1 MFGLRAIG
9 YMLLAVTLALT
20 LSSCVHLPG
29 GPTGSLLPLAQ
40 EVRARLEARQQ
51 AVSSLVLSGEVELV
65 APQGTLNGDHLIM
78 GLAPDRIRA
87 EVLGPFG
94 QPLLRVVTD
103 GRRMAVLSY
112 RENRAYVG
120 QASRANLSRFLGL
133 ALSPGEIFAL
143 LAGCPPLLP
152 QPAKADVLPSD
163 AGGGQKLLRL
173 VEPGGQVSEGVVF
186 DPLDYAV
193 ERAWL
198 ESRGNGPNLEMSF
211 GRFSAALGSRYP
223 GRLKAVD
230 SQGRSLL
237 LISQEVKLN
246 TKVDPALFEVTVPPG
261 LEVVELP

>member
-1 MFGLRAIG
+1 MHGLRAIG
-9 YMLLAVTLALT
+9 CMLLTVIFALSLT
-20 LSSCVHLPG
+20 SCVHLPG
-29 GPTGSLLPLAQ
+29 GPTAGLLPAAQ

-65 APQGTLNGDHLIM
+65 APQGTVNGDHLIM

-87 EVLGPFG
+87 EVMGPFG

-120 QASRANLSRFLGL
+120 NASRDNLSRFLGL

-152 QPAKADVLPSD
+152 EPVKAEVTPSD
-163 AGGGQKLLRL
+163 SDSGKSLLRL
-173 VEPGGQVSEGVVF
+173 LEPGGQVSEGVVF
-186 DPLDYAV
+186 DSVDYAV

-198 ESRGNGPNLEMSF
+198 ESRGNGPNLEMEF
-211 GRFSAALGSRYP
+211 GNFQADLGSRYP
-223 GRLKAVD
+223 ARLKAAD
-230 SQGRSLL
+230 GQRRSLL
-237 LISQEVKLN
+237 LISHEMKLN
-246 TKVDPALFEVTVPPG
+246 LKVDPSLFEVTVPPG